1 MNWLI
6 ETVRLSEGL
15 LQQVEKR
22 DAMEK
27 LLSTPKFNKSLIQQL
42 CSHPGQPEENS
53 HLVFLYLMR
62 KPQIVCV
69 HWDSSMC
76 VYSNFKEAFNALSDV
91 GCEEGWE
98 LLKLAPSSLNL
109 CPLRSKHAS
118 GENRRYAW
126 ATEHLW
132 SHDLWLLYYGKC
144 ILWLLC
150 FSNSFVSSFSD
161 SLVFSLVLL
170 CNGFKEPQISPS

>member
-1 MNWLI
+1 M
-6 ETVRLSEGL
+6 SL
-15 LQQVEKR
+15 LWE
-22 DAMEK
+22 
-27 LLSTPKFNKSLIQQL
+27 L

-62 KPQIVCV
+62 KFQIVCV

-76 VYSNFKEAFNALSDV
+76 VYSHFKEAFSALWDV

-118 GENRRYAW
+118 GENRWYAW

-150 FSNSFVSSFSD
+150 FSNSFVFSFSD

-170 CNGFKEPQISPS
+170 CNGFKDISKLSMHTIALIKCLWASHSKARERKSK